1 MSLVC
6 NCIGAIPK
14 RMPQYQ
20 SSGKKTIAKKCRNEK
35 ERIDFIID
43 LSNTLQVI
51 IVAREAVSIT

>member
-20 SSGKKTIAKKCRNEK
+20 SSGKKIAKKCTNEK

-51 IVAREAVSIT
+51 TVAREAVSIT

>member
-1 MSLVC
+1 MRSQKECLS
-6 NCIGAIPK
+6 IS
-14 RMPQYQ
+14 RQE
-20 SSGKKTIAKKCRNEK
+20 KKIAKKCTNEK

>member
-6 NCIGAIPK
+6 NCIGVIPK
-14 RMPQYQ
+14 IMPQYQ
-20 SSGKKTIAKKCRNEK
+20 SSGKKKIAKKCTNEK

-51 IVAREAVSIT
+51 IVAREAVSIA